1 MLEPIMKVE
10 VRTPDQFFG
19 DVLGDINSRRGQVQD
34 VETFGTLQ
42 IIRGML
48 PLAETFGYTTE
59 LRSMT
64 QGRASHTMEFDHY
77 DEVPAHVAEKLGA
90 RAKVR
95 R

>member
-1 MLEPIMKVE
+1 L
-10 VRTPDQFFG
+10 DQFFG
-19 DVLGDINSRRGQVQD
+19 DVLGDINARRGHVID
-34 VETFGTLQ
+34 VETYGTLQ
-42 IIRGML
+42 IIRCQL

-64 QGRASHTMEFDHY
+64 QGRANHTMEFEEY
-77 DEVPAHVAEKLGA
+77 APVPPHIADKLGA

>member
-1 MLEPIMKVE
+1 M
-10 VRTPDQFFG
+10 
-19 DVLGDINSRRGQVQD
+19 LGDINSRRGQVQD

-42 IIRGML
+42 IIRGQL